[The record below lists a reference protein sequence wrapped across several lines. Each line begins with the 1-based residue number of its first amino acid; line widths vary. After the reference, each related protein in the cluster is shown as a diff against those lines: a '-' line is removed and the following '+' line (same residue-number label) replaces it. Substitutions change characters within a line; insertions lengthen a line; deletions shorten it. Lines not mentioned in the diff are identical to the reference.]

1 VDIRLSGT
9 LDAAMIDN
17 ILKLIESKKS
27 VSIFDLSKITFVKP
41 YGLVLLLQIFDY
53 LEQIDEII
61 FPDNHT
67 ISYIARAGFFDQAQE
82 IINLDAHIKKINEN
96 VKYSKDNKT
105 LIAVTKIENK
115 QDILATLVAVNNQT
129 RNILVNDLK
138 YENKDIED
146 FVVLLSELL
155 DNIRRHS
162 GSNGYISAQSYRFH
176 NSNYK
181 YISVCISDT
190 GIGMKQSYLE
200 NGYPDKLDD
209 KDALELAIIKESSRF
224 SFTGERGGNGYKGIK
239 EKVSKLNGAFF
250 VKSGN
255 CRIDTFNKSFTFEE
269 GLPYFKGTQIEIT
282 LPQKTLT

>member
-1 VDIRLSGT
+1 MEIRLSGT
-9 LDAAMIDN
+9 LDVTMIDN
-17 ILKLIESKKS
+17 ILKMIGSKKS
-27 VSIFDLSKITFVKP
+27 VSIFDLSKIRFVKP
-41 YGLVLLLQIFDY
+41 FGLVLLLQIFDY

-67 ISYIARAGFFDQAQE
+67 ISYMARAGFFDQAQE
-82 IINLDAHIKKINEN
+82 IINLDDHIKKINDN

-129 RNILVNDLK
+129 RNILINDLK

-162 GSNGYISAQSYRFH
+162 GSNGYISAQSYRFQ

-200 NGYPDKLDD
+200 NGYPNKLEDKG
-209 KDALELAIIKESSRF
+209 ALELAIIKESSRF
-224 SFTGERGGNGYKGIK
+224 SLTGERGGNGYKGIK

-250 VKSGN
+250 VKTGN
-255 CRIDTFNKSFTFEE
+255 CRINAFNKSFTFEE
-269 GLPYFKGTQIEIT
+269 GVPYFKGTQIEIT
-282 LPQKTLT
+282 LPQKTMT